1 MLSQYIRGNR
11 IKCIL
16 FIIKS
21 IVAQWFLLSKADL
34 FKAMNF
40 HYSNLNC
47 DYYEA
52 GL

>member
-1 MLSQYIRGNR
+1 MLSEYIRGHR

-21 IVAQWFLLSKADL
+21 IVVQCFLLSKADL
-34 FKAMNF
+34 FKAIKF

-47 DYYEA
+47 DYCET